1 MMKFFKLSK
10 GDGVRV
16 YDVAKSLGLP
26 SRNVIEYLDFVG
38 VPVKSASSRIS
49 FIEAEVVSAR
59 LNDLKNDFAPVYA
72 KAPF

>member
-1 MMKFFKLSK
+1 MLFHKLNK
-10 GDGVRV
+10 KDGIRV
-16 YDVAKSLGLP
+16 YEVAKLISMP
-26 SRNVIEYLDFVG
+26 SKEVLEYLDFVG

-59 LNDLKNDFAPVYA
+59 LNALRNDFAPVYA